1 MTQQNSEAKSYLKP
15 FIFMVVLMALIGF
28 ITSLNQQFQAPLKIT
43 FLQGAAGYENSL
55 STMLNFTFFLAYLLI
70 GPVASGFLN
79 RHGYR
84 ATLLRGI
91 RLVLYAM
98 ILFLLSTL
106 LFRWVEAG
114 RTLPEILNRL
124 PMGGITLPLSFFVFA
139 VGSFVSGSGLA
150 FLQSAVNPYIVVCN
164 VPHTTGVTRQNIG
177 GTANSLM
184 NTLTPLFVAFVVFSG
199 KEPEAMQVQDMI
211 FPFAGIVLLTA
222 LLYWGVQQVTLPDL
236 TETRHE
242 DDNVKGATLLRR
254 FPHLTLGIVGLFM
267 YVGCEVCIGSN
278 IIHYAM
284 GDLGVTYKTAAM
296 WSMLYWLGMLV
307 ARFLSS
313 FLSMIKAETQLLTAA
328 GGAAPCGA
336 VDCTE
341 GCALSHRGRVVPLRD
356 VGCCVCTCF
365 GGRGQVCGT
374 RLGLFADGR
383 CGWRSTAVPTRHLG
397 GCRAVVGC
405 HLVARGYRGSVLAVL
420 CACGT
425 RSDPSR
431 ADPLR
436 SKRAVRN
443 PLAERYIGFGREVY
457 RFQWI
462 GIYLSDEM
470 YIPIAEAVRSG
481 ATEGSD
487 WAGW

>member
-1 MTQQNSEAKSYLKP
+1 MVARFSVSLATKRERKGMTQQNSEAKSYLKP

-114 RTLPEILNRL
+114 RTLPEMLNRL
-124 PMGGITLPLSFFVFA
+124 PVGGITLPLSFFVFA

-242 DDNVKGATLLRR
+242 DDNVKGATLLQR

-328 GGAAPCGA
+328 AAALLLVVLSIVLKDARFLIAVGLFHSVMWGAVYALALEGVGKYAAHGSGYLLMGVVGGAVLPFLQGIWADA
-336 VDCTE
+336 AQSWDATWW
-341 GCALSHRGRVVPLRD
+341 LVV
-356 VGCCVCTCF
+356 
-365 GGRGQVCGT
+365 
-374 RLGLFADGR
+374 LGEAYLLFYA
-383 CGWRSTAVPTRHLG
+383 
-397 GCRAVVGC
+397 
-405 HLVARGYRGSVLAVL
+405 LVAPGLIRRVQI
-420 CACGT
+420 
-425 RSDPSR
+425 
-431 ADPLR
+431 
-436 SKRAVRN
+436 N
-443 PLAERYIGFGREVY
+443 
-457 RFQWI
+457 
-462 GIYLSDEM
+462 
-470 YIPIAEAVRSG
+470 
-481 ATEGSD
+481 
-487 WAGW
+487 

>member
-114 RTLPEILNRL
+114 RTLPEMLNQL
-124 PMGGITLPLSFFVFA
+124 PVGDITLPLSFFVFA

-211 FPFAGIVLLTA
+211 YPFAGIVLLTA

-242 DDNVKGATLLRR
+242 DDNVKGATLLQR

-284 GDLGVTYKTAAM
+284 GDLGVAYKTAAM

-328 GGAAPCGA
+328 AAALLLVGLSIVLKDARFLIAVGLFHSVMWGAVYALALEGVGKYAAHGSGYLLMGVVGGAVLPFLQGIWADAAHSWDATWWLVVIGEAYLLFYALAAPG
-336 VDCTE
+336 
-341 GCALSHRGRVVPLRD
+341 LIRRV
-356 VGCCVCTCF
+356 
-365 GGRGQVCGT
+365 QI
-374 RLGLFADGR
+374 
-383 CGWRSTAVPTRHLG
+383 
-397 GCRAVVGC
+397 
-405 HLVARGYRGSVLAVL
+405 
-420 CACGT
+420 
-425 RSDPSR
+425 
-431 ADPLR
+431 
-436 SKRAVRN
+436 N
-443 PLAERYIGFGREVY
+443 
-457 RFQWI
+457 
-462 GIYLSDEM
+462 
-470 YIPIAEAVRSG
+470 
-481 ATEGSD
+481 
-487 WAGW
+487 